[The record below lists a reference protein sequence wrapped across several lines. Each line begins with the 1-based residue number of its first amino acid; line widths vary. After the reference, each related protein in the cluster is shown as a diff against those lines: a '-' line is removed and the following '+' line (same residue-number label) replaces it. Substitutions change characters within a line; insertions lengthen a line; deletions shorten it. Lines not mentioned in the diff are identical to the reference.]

1 MFRSNAPRLRFWP
14 ALKKGF
20 LSDSSQ
26 NQIREVLVE
35 TARGHVASAKR
46 KKLAGIRV
54 SPGGYFAAAALL
66 TFASLLCLRT
76 HHDLIALML
85 TAGTWTIIPLLVL
98 TNRLSFDGHTIV
110 RTGLVARL
118 IRLVRGRLQSLGVDD
133 VERVE
138 VATLRTLRR
147 GGKVRYRYRVEIA
160 GKGLAFVLASGG
172 QEFRQMVRVL
182 LPRISDHKL
191 DARARELRDHL
202 GDAKVVRREAAKLG
216 IASTSVL
223 EETSAAKRADR
234 YRAALSTSPATNLP
248 ANETKPED
256 AERANSLRKSA
267 NDLRIS
273 GFLQQS
279 AEAFRRALLI
289 SPRSPWL
296 IYEYARLLKSQ
307 ASAFGDAR
315 LLGRACAALRLAATR
330 GPTDALLLA
339 RVGECFLEYGD
350 PSRASKL
357 FRRTLEIDEEAYRAQ
372 LGLAEVALSDGKL
385 AHVIHHYNDAARIAP
400 DKATATL
407 ARREADYYSRLN
419 NDEDYLAAE
428 LRRMNWLEGAN
439 RIQRLTARVS
449 FAALLVAL
457 VGSSIDQVV
466 AGLGW
471 ALASSSIIAWSGS
484 LVIRKLL
491 APRGRAETSDA

>member
-1 MFRSNAPRLRFWP
+1 
-14 ALKKGF
+14 

-26 NQIREVLVE
+26 NQIRDVLVE
-35 TARGHVASAKR
+35 TARGHLAARKR

-54 SPGGYFAAAALL
+54 SPGGYFATAALL
-66 TFASLLCLRT
+66 TFAALLCLRT
-76 HHDLIALML
+76 QHELLALILI
-85 TAGTWTIIPLLVL
+85 AGTWTIIPFLIL
-98 TNRLSFDGHTIV
+98 TNRLSFDGHTIS
-110 RTGLVARL
+110 RTGLAAML
-118 IRLVRGRLQSLGVDD
+118 MRLVRGRSQSLAVEDI
-133 VERVE
+133 ERVE

-147 GGKVRYRYRVEIA
+147 GGKVRYRYRIEIA
-160 GKGLAFVLASGG
+160 GKGWAFVLASGG
-172 QEFRQMVRVL
+172 HEFRRMVRVL

-202 GDAKVVRREAAKLG
+202 GEVKEVRRQAAVLG
-216 IASTSVL
+216 IAPTSVL
-223 EETSAAKRADR
+223 EETSDTRRADR
-234 YRAALSTSPATNLP
+234 YRAVLSAGLP
-248 ANETKPED
+248 AGLTNDLATSDTSNPGDLQDNEAPHED
-256 AERANSLRKSA
+256 AERASLLRKSA
-267 NDLRIS
+267 NDLRMS
-273 GFLQQS
+273 GFLHQS

-330 GPTDALLLA
+330 GRTDAALLA
-339 RVGECFLEYGD
+339 RVGESFLEYGD

-357 FRRTLEIDEEAYRAQ
+357 FRRTLEIDEDAYRAQ

-385 AHVIHHYNDAARIAP
+385 AHVIHHYAEAARVGP
-400 DKATATL
+400 DKAAATL

-439 RIQRLTARVS
+439 RIQHLTARVS
-449 FAALLVAL
+449 FAALLIAL
-457 VGSSIDQVV
+457 IGSSVDQVV

-471 ALASSSIIAWSGS
+471 AFASSSIVAWSGS
-484 LVIRKLL
+484 LVTRKLL
-491 APRGRAETSDA
+491 AARGRAETSDA

>member
-1 MFRSNAPRLRFWP
+1 
-14 ALKKGF
+14 
-20 LSDSSQ
+20 
-26 NQIREVLVE
+26 
-35 TARGHVASAKR
+35 
-46 KKLAGIRV
+46 
-54 SPGGYFAAAALL
+54 
-66 TFASLLCLRT
+66 
-76 HHDLIALML
+76 
-85 TAGTWTIIPLLVL
+85 
-98 TNRLSFDGHTIV
+98 
-110 RTGLVARL
+110 
-118 IRLVRGRLQSLGVDD
+118 
-133 VERVE
+133 
-138 VATLRTLRR
+138 
-147 GGKVRYRYRVEIA
+147 
-160 GKGLAFVLASGG
+160 LASGG
-172 QEFRQMVRVL
+172 HEFRQMVRVL
-182 LPRISDHKL
+182 LPRVSDHKL

-202 GDAKVVRREAAKLG
+202 GEVRVVRSEAAKLG

-223 EETSAAKRADR
+223 EETSDAKRADK
-234 YRAALSTSPATNLP
+234 YRAALSAHQSSG
-248 ANETKPED
+248 ED
-256 AERANSLRKSA
+256 AERASLLRKSA
-267 NDLRIS
+267 NNLRIS

-315 LLGRACAALRLAATR
+315 LLGRACAALRLAASR

-350 PSRASKL
+350 PLRASKL

-385 AHVIHHYNDAARIAP
+385 AHVIHHYNEAARIAP

-419 NDEDYLAAE
+419 DDEDYLAAE

-439 RIQRLTARVS
+439 RIQRVTARVS
-449 FAALLVAL
+449 FAALLIAL

-471 ALASSSIIAWSGS
+471 AFASSSIIAWSGS
-484 LVIRKLL
+484 LLTRKLL
-491 APRGRAETSDA
+491 SARGRAETSDA

>member
-1 MFRSNAPRLRFWP
+1 MPR
-14 ALKKGF
+14 ALELTAF
-20 LSDSSQ
+20 EENPLSDSSQ

-35 TARGHVASAKR
+35 TARGHVAAPKP

-54 SPGGYFAAAALL
+54 SPGGYFATAALL

-76 HHDLIALML
+76 HRDLLALIL
-85 TAGTWTIIPLLVL
+85 IAGTWTIIPFLIL
-98 TNRLSFDGHTIV
+98 TNRLSFDGHTV
-110 RTGLVARL
+110 SRTGLAAML
-118 IRLVRGRLQSLGVDD
+118 IRLVRRRSQSMAVEDI
-133 VERVE
+133 ERVE

-160 GKGLAFVLASGG
+160 SKGWAFVLASGG

-202 GDAKVVRREAAKLG
+202 SDVKAVRREAAKLG
-216 IASTSVL
+216 IAPASVL
-223 EETSAAKRADR
+223 EETSEAKRADR
-234 YRAALSTSPATNLP
+234 YRAVLSNSVATNL
-248 ANETKPED
+248 ASHED
-256 AERANSLRKSA
+256 AERASLLRKSA

-296 IYEYARLLKSQ
+296 IYEYARMLKSQ

-330 GPTDALLLA
+330 GPTDAVLLS

-350 PSRASKL
+350 PLRASKL

-385 AHVIHHYNDAARIAP
+385 AHVIHHYSEAARVAP
-400 DKATATL
+400 DKATAAL

-428 LRRMNWLEGAN
+428 LRRMNWLESAN

-457 VGSSIDQVV
+457 VGSSVDQVV
-466 AGLGW
+466 AGLAW

-484 LVIRKLL
+484 LVTRKLL
-491 APRGRAETSDA
+491 AARGRAETSNA

>member
-1 MFRSNAPRLRFWP
+1 M
-14 ALKKGF
+14 KKSF

-26 NQIREVLVE
+26 NQIREVLAE
-35 TARGHVASAKR
+35 TARGHVASPKGR
-46 KKLAGIRV
+46 KLAGIRV

-66 TFASLLCLRT
+66 TFVSLLCLRT
-76 HHDLIALML
+76 HRDFVALVLI
-85 TAGTWTIIPLLVL
+85 AGTWTIVPLLVL
-98 TNRLSFDGHTIV
+98 TNRLSFDGHTIA
-110 RTGLVARL
+110 RTGLAAML
-118 IRLVRGRLQSLGVDD
+118 IRLLRRRSQSLSVDD

-160 GKGLAFVLASGG
+160 GKGLSFVLASGG
-172 QEFRQMVRVL
+172 HEFRQMVRVL

-191 DARARELRDHL
+191 DARACELRDHL
-202 GDAKVVRREAAKLG
+202 GEVRIVRREAAKLG

-223 EETSAAKRADR
+223 EETSDAKRADK
-234 YRAALSTSPATNLP
+234 YRAALS
-248 ANETKPED
+248 ANEASEED
-256 AERANSLRKSA
+256 AERGTLLRKSA
-267 NDLRIS
+267 NDLRIL
-273 GFLQQS
+273 GFLRQS

-350 PSRASKL
+350 PLRARKF

-385 AHVIHHYNDAARIAP
+385 AHVIHHYNEAARLAP
-400 DKATATL
+400 DKATVTL

-439 RIQRLTARVS
+439 RIQHLTARVS
-449 FAALLVAL
+449 FGALLIAL

-471 ALASSSIIAWSGS
+471 AIASSSIIAWSGS
-484 LVIRKLL
+484 LVMRKLL
-491 APRGRAETSDA
+491 AGRGRAETSDA

>member
-1 MFRSNAPRLRFWP
+1 M
-14 ALKKGF
+14 KKSF

-26 NQIREVLVE
+26 NQIREVLAE
-35 TARGHVASAKR
+35 TARGHVASAKG
-46 KKLAGIRV
+46 KKLAGIRI

-76 HHDLIALML
+76 HRDLVALVL
-85 TAGTWTIIPLLVL
+85 VAGTWTIIPLLVL
-98 TNRLSFDGHTIV
+98 TNRLSFDGHTIA
-110 RTGLVARL
+110 RTGLVAML
-118 IRLVRGRLQSLGVDD
+118 NRLVRGRSQSLAVDD

-160 GKGLAFVLASGG
+160 GKGLSFVLASGG

-202 GDAKVVRREAAKLG
+202 GEVKVVRREAAKLG

-223 EETSAAKRADR
+223 EETSEAKRADK
-234 YRAALSTSPATNLP
+234 YRVALAANDAS
-248 ANETKPED
+248 EGD
-256 AERANSLRKSA
+256 AERGSLLRKSA

-289 SPRSPWL
+289 SPRNPWL

-330 GPTDALLLA
+330 GPADALLLA

-350 PSRASKL
+350 PLRAAKL

-385 AHVIHHYNDAARIAP
+385 AHVIHHYNEAARLAP
-400 DKATATL
+400 DQATATL

-439 RIQRLTARVS
+439 RVQHLTARVS
-449 FAALLVAL
+449 FAALLIAL

-491 APRGRAETSDA
+491 AGRGRAETSDA

>member
-1 MFRSNAPRLRFWP
+1 MPR
-14 ALKKGF
+14 ALG
-20 LSDSSQ
+20 LATCEEELLNDSSQ
-26 NQIREVLVE
+26 NQIREVLAE
-35 TARGHVASAKR
+35 TARGHVAAPKR

-66 TFASLLCLRT
+66 TFAALLCLRT
-76 HHDLIALML
+76 HRDLLALIL
-85 TAGTWTIIPLLVL
+85 IAGTWTIIPFLIL
-98 TNRLSFDGHTIV
+98 TNRLSFDGHTV
-110 RTGLVARL
+110 SRTGLVARL
-118 IRLVRGRLQSLGVDD
+118 IRLVRGRSQSLAVED

-160 GKGLAFVLASGG
+160 GKGWAFVLASGG

-202 GDAKVVRREAAKLG
+202 GDVKTVRREAAKLG
-216 IASTSVL
+216 IAPASVL
-223 EETSAAKRADR
+223 EETSDARRADR
-234 YRAALSTSPATNLP
+234 YRAVLSNNVATNLP
-248 ANETKPED
+248 VDETPRED
-256 AERANSLRKSA
+256 AERASLLRKSA
-267 NDLRIS
+267 NDLRMS
-273 GFLQQS
+273 GFLRQS

-296 IYEYARLLKSQ
+296 IYEYARMLKSQ

-330 GPTDALLLA
+330 GSSDPVLLA
-339 RVGECFLEYGD
+339 RVGESFLEYGD
-350 PSRASKL
+350 PARASKL
-357 FRRTLEIDEEAYRAQ
+357 FRRTLEIDEDAYRAQ

-385 AHVIHHYNDAARIAP
+385 AHVIHHYNEAARIAP
-400 DKATATL
+400 DKATTAL

-439 RIQRLTARVS
+439 RIQHLTARVS
-449 FAALLVAL
+449 FAALLIAVI
-457 VGSSIDQVV
+457 GSSIDQVV

-471 ALASSSIIAWSGS
+471 AFASSSILAWSGS
-484 LVIRKLL
+484 LVTRKLL
-491 APRGRAETSDA
+491 ATRGRAETSDA